1 MVDVNV
7 APFEIEARTR
17 AGDLVRADVYLPD
30 GATGPLPVLL
40 GASPYQK
47 ALRHL
52 PGVPVFPFTEYGPI
66 QVYLDAGYAYVAMD
80 VPGTGR
86 SEGRWDPVSRAEGE
100 AIHDMIEHVATQPW
114 TDGAIGM
121 IGMSYYCWSQWNT
134 ARTRPPH
141 LRTIV
146 AYDGATDM
154 YRDWMYHGGIP
165 IQGFLNSWLFG
176 SVLLQHQAQGIDFH
190 TGDKD
195 RFVYDALSH
204 PLDDEWQR
212 RRSPFWEL
220 SEIDI
225 PVFSIGV
232 WGKAALH
239 LRGNF
244 TGYERVRGP
253 KKLLVAHPSS
263 FGQAQLYFFDEDFH
277 RRELLPWY
285 DHHLKGVDNAV
296 MDQPDVRFFVNGEA
310 KYAASTAWP
319 PPDARPTTFHLSGVP
334 SGAVTSLND
343 GSLLPAGAG
352 DGGPD
357 RTSWT
362 YPDPGWMAGVT
373 VFGPGGVPDSVSR
386 VCTFTTAPME
396 ADREFTGQGVL
407 VLHASSDQTDLDVI
421 VKLTLV
427 RSAGPPIK
435 VSQGWLRASHRA
447 EDPHLSTE
455 LRPFHSHQ
463 SVDPITPGDI
473 YELHVELLPMSF
485 LAATGD
491 RIRLEISNQDSLVF
505 DAPMTHWYG
514 QKVGTDSYHHSGS
527 HPSTLVLHERPRDAQ
542 AVSQAVSQGG
552 SHG

>member
-7 APFEIEARTR
+7 EPVEIETRTR
-17 AGDLVRADVYLPD
+17 AGDVVRADVYMPRD
-30 GATGPLPVLL
+30 ASGPLPVVL

-47 ALRHL
+47 SLRHL
-52 PGVPVFPFTEYGPI
+52 PGVPAFPFVEYGPM
-66 QVYLDAGYAYVAMD
+66 QLYLDAGYAYVAMD

-86 SEGRWDPVSRAEGE
+86 SEGNWDPVSRTEGE
-100 AIHDMIEHVATQPW
+100 AIHDMIEYVAEQPW
-114 TDGAIGM
+114 SDGAIGM
-121 IGMSYYCWSQWNT
+121 IGMSYYCWSQWNA

-165 IQGFLNSWLFG
+165 IQGFLSTWLLG
-176 SVLLQHQAQGIDFH
+176 SVLLQHQAQGIDFS
-190 TGDKD
+190 TGNKD
-195 RFVYDALSH
+195 RFLYDALSH
-204 PLDDEWQR
+204 PFDDDWQR

-220 SEIDI
+220 SEIEI

-232 WGKAALH
+232 WGKGPLH

-253 KKLLVAHPSS
+253 KKLLITHPPT
-263 FGQAQLYFFDEDFH
+263 FGQAQLYFFDEEFH

-296 MDQPDVRFFVNGEA
+296 MQQPAVRFYVNGEDS
-310 KYAASTAWP
+310 YAAATDWP
-319 PPDARPTTFHLSGVP
+319 PADASPSTFFLSGAN

-343 GSLLPAGAG
+343 GSLAPTPPPESAA
-352 DGGPD
+352 DH
-357 RTSWT
+357 TSWS

-373 VFGPGGVPDSVSR
+373 VFGAGGAPNNTAR

-396 ADREFTGQGVL
+396 RDREFTGQGVL
-407 VLHASSDQTDLDVI
+407 VLHASTDQTDLDVI

-427 RSAGPPIK
+427 RDGAPPLK

-447 EDPHLSTE
+447 EDPALTTQM
-455 LRPFHSHQ
+455 RPFHSHQ
-463 SVDPITPGDI
+463 SAEPVAPGNV
-473 YELHVELLPMSF
+473 YELRIELLPMSF
-485 LAATGD
+485 LARAGD
-491 RIRLEISNQDSLVF
+491 RVRVEISNQDSLVT

-514 QKVGTDSYHHSGS
+514 QKVGTDTYHHSAT
-527 HPSTLVLHERPRDAQ
+527 HPSALVLHERPRGAE
-542 AVSQAVSQGG
+542 GG
-552 SHG
+552 GDHG